1 MKPRQPEGGTGMTRQ
16 RNKTPTPFGR
26 LVLKALIDRDM
37 TRAALAEAVGI
48 TPQYLSYI
56 LNGTRS
62 GKKYIEAIARELDL
76 DQRKVRKT
84 TAA

>member
-1 MKPRQPEGGTGMTRQ
+1 MKRQ
-16 RNKTPTPFGR
+16 RNKNLTPFGR

-37 TRAALAEAVGI
+37 TRSALAAEVSI
-48 TPQYLSYI
+48 SPQYLSYI

-62 GKKYIEAIARELDL
+62 GRKYIEVITRTLDL
-76 DQRKVRKT
+76 DRKKVGKA